1 MHCRKTKMVSVV
13 PRHFLVSYNIV
24 PSIMV
29 RLRKVSIGLSK
40 SHFAMYLFLGTPCSN
55 LLLNDAFSLKFA
67 LDRFSYFA

>member
-1 MHCRKTKMVSVV
+1 MVSAV

-40 SHFAMYLFLGTPCSN
+40 SHFAMYHFFLGYPVVIILILFESSHEFTGGSDSFRTC
-55 LLLNDAFSLKFA
+55 
-67 LDRFSYFA
+67 